1 MNEKEIKTELLSEA
15 PHEGTI
21 TVKRNKIADFIA
33 KIGCLVLAFFLW
45 YYAASTDTTVSE
57 ETFTSIPVTI
67 INESGFAVLSGDDV
81 TVDVRV
87 SGKRSLMNKISADDI
102 VAYVEMSSVTEAGKH
117 QLPLQFELPN
127 GVTLEKAS
135 LSSVTLYAGN
145 MTTVSVPVK
154 VEITN
159 YMLEDSYELGL
170 GAITTDIRQVTVTGP
185 ESILS
190 RIDRAVLAADIGHV
204 TRTVTYSGDIKL
216 VDADGK
222 TITDNYVTV
231 NHTAI
236 TATIPVYKHR
246 DVPIE
251 VTYKHGY
258 FNETNCAVMTEP
270 ATIRIR
276 GEADVVDA
284 VKLSYEID
292 EKSVSGE
299 ASYSY
304 GLSLPATVEN
314 LSGAQTVTVSVKPK
328 GMSTRTVSIFNLN
341 VSNPAGLSYELAY
354 DPLIEP
360 LRITLYGETALVS
373 RISTVSITATLDLSG
388 QSGTGTVNAPV
399 TIRFADAFAGKVY
412 ELGSYT
418 VQVRILG

>member
-222 TITDNYVTV
+222 TI
-231 NHTAI
+231 
-236 TATIPVYKHR
+236 PVYKHR

-251 VTYKHGY
+251 VTYQHGY